1 MKINLEILDVFYLF
15 DKDEVKELNTKELV
29 PQMVF
34 RRRLTRASKLVIE
47 ALAKLEAQNS
57 RIIYGSSFGE
67 LLSSANILKSILD
80 ESMLSP
86 TDFQNSV
93 YNTAVSYASILFE
106 NKNEIMTISSGDET
120 SLKVLKAGA
129 VKALDGDDIVLVCS
143 ETLNIENIEEVNSC
157 IDFLESV
164 VALKVKISS
173 ENLLKGGGNLSLENI
188 DLKGFPNSIKHL
200 MYLAQNFD
208 KNKKNIVEVN
218 I

>member
-1 MKINLEILDVFYLF
+1 MKINLEILDAFYLF
-15 DKDEVKELNTKELV
+15 DKDSIEELNTKELV

-34 RRRLTRASKLVIE
+34 RRRLTKASKLVIE
-47 ALAKLEAQNS
+47 ALHKIDAKNS

-67 LLSSANILKSILD
+67 LLSSSNILKAILD

-106 NKNEIMTISSGDET
+106 NKNEILTISSGDET

-129 VKALDGDDIVLVCS
+129 IKALDNDEVVLICS
-143 ETLNIENIEEVNSC
+143 ETINIANIQEVNSC

-164 VALKVKISS
+164 VALKVKINTRVHLLYICNIYSFTTNQN
-173 ENLLKGGGNLSLENI
+173 NLI
-188 DLKGFPNSIKHL
+188 I
-200 MYLAQNFD
+200 
-208 KNKKNIVEVN
+208 I
-218 I
+218 

>member
-1 MKINLEILDVFYLF
+1 MKINLEILDAFYLF
-15 DKDEVKELNTKELV
+15 DKESIEELNTKELV

-34 RRRLTRASKLVIE
+34 RRRLTKASKLVIE
-47 ALAKLEAQNS
+47 ALHKIDAKNS

-67 LLSSANILKSILD
+67 LLSSSNILKAILD

-106 NKNEIMTISSGDET
+106 NKNEILTISSGDET

-129 VKALDGDDIVLVCS
+129 IKALDNDEVVLICS
-143 ETLNIENIEEVNSC
+143 ETINITNIQEVNSC

-164 VALKVKISS
+164 VALKVKISKEDS
-173 ENLLKGGGNLSLENI
+173 TINLENI
-188 DLKGFPNSIKHL
+188 TLKGFPNSIKHL
-200 MYLAQNFD
+200 MFIAQNFD
-208 KNKKNIVEVN
+208 KTKKNIVKVD

>member
-1 MKINLEILDVFYLF
+1 MKINLEVLDAYYLF
-15 DKDEVKELNTKELV
+15 DKVEIENLNTKELV

-34 RRRLTRASKLVIE
+34 RRRLTKASKLVVE
-47 ALAKLEAQNS
+47 VLSKFDLKNS

-67 LLSSANILKSILD
+67 LLSSANILKAILD
-80 ESMLSP
+80 EDMLSP

-106 NKNEIMTISSGDET
+106 NRNEIVTVSSGDET

-129 VKALDGDDIVLVCS
+129 IKALDGDELVLICS
-143 ETLNIENIEEVNSC
+143 ETLNITNIEEINSC

-164 VALKVKISS
+164 VALKVKVS
-173 ENLLKGGGNLSLENI
+173 NKTPSLDIKNI
-188 DLKGFPNSIKHL
+188 ELKGFPSSIKHI
-200 MYLAQNFD
+200 MYIAQNFS
-208 KNKKNIVEVN
+208 KNRDNIVEVN

>member
-1 MKINLEILDVFYLF
+1 MKINLEILDAFYLF
-15 DKDEVKELNTKELV
+15 DKESIEELNTKELV

-34 RRRLTRASKLVIE
+34 RRRLTKASKLVIE
-47 ALAKLEAQNS
+47 ALHKIDAKNS

-67 LLSSANILKSILD
+67 
-80 ESMLSP
+80 MLSP

-106 NKNEIMTISSGDET
+106 NKNEILTISSGDET

-129 VKALDGDDIVLVCS
+129 IKTLDNDEVVLICS
-143 ETLNIENIEEVNSC
+143 ETINITNIQEVNSC

-164 VALKVKISS
+164 VALKVKISKEDS
-173 ENLLKGGGNLSLENI
+173 TINLENI
-188 DLKGFPNSIKHL
+188 TLKGFPNSIKHL
-200 MYLAQNFD
+200 MFIAKNFD
-208 KNKKNIVEVN
+208 RTKKNIVRVD

>member
-1 MKINLEILDVFYLF
+1 MKINLEILDAFYLF
-15 DKDEVKELNTKELV
+15 DKESIEELNTKELV

-34 RRRLTRASKLVIE
+34 RRRLTKASKLVIE
-47 ALAKLEAQNS
+47 ALHKIDAKNS

-67 LLSSANILKSILD
+67 LLSTANILKAILD

-106 NKNEIMTISSGDET
+106 NKNEILTISSGDET

-129 VKALDGDDIVLVCS
+129 IKALDNDEVVLICS
-143 ETLNIENIEEVNSC
+143 ETINIPNIQEVNSC

-164 VALKVKISS
+164 VALKV
-173 ENLLKGGGNLSLENI
+173 
-188 DLKGFPNSIKHL
+188 
-200 MYLAQNFD
+200 
-208 KNKKNIVEVN
+208 
-218 I
+218 

>member
-1 MKINLEILDVFYLF
+1 MEINLEILDATYIFNEN
-15 DKDEVKELNTKELV
+15 EVKDLKTKELV

-34 RRRLTRASKLVIE
+34 RRRLTKASKLVIE
-47 ALAKLEAQNS
+47 ALHKIDAKNS

-67 LLSSANILKSILD
+67 LLSSSNILKAILD

-106 NKNEIMTISSGDET
+106 NKNEILTISSGDET

-129 VKALDGDDIVLVCS
+129 IKALDNDEVVLICS
-143 ETLNIENIEEVNSC
+143 ETINIPNIQEVNSC

-164 VALKVKISS
+164 VALKVKISKEDS
-173 ENLLKGGGNLSLENI
+173 TINLENI
-188 DLKGFPNSIKHL
+188 TLKGFPNSIKHL
-200 MYLAQNFD
+200 MFIAQNFD
-208 KNKKNIVEVN
+208 RTKKNIVRVD